1 VLKFAYSPS
10 KAVLLSAISAL
21 SLLAVPVA
29 AQDNASDT
37 VANTA
42 LQDDTVRQVFEAS
55 YFAEFAPQSAL
66 DMINRVPGF
75 RLRISGG
82 GGRGLGQ
89 RTDNVLLNGRQLSSK
104 SSNVGEQLE
113 RLTVNKVVRIEII
126 DGTTLGIPGLTG
138 DVANVITKSGGL
150 TGTWEWR
157 PQFRE
162 RRQAR
167 LNDFRVSIAGEA
179 PDLTYSLSLSDSG
192 GRNGG
197 VGQELR
203 TDANGVVFEDRFD
216 DVQIF
221 FTNPTLTGTTTWS
234 ATPDH
239 VLTLNGS
246 FGLQNFNDRTRTDRL
261 ALTERGE
268 TGLLLFNAGQDAVG
282 GELGF
287 DYEQPLG
294 AGKIKLIGLTSFLN
308 SDSGSQIDS
317 FDALGNLSGSRF
329 EREVETREYIG
340 RAEYSFGGETKND
353 WTLAF
358 ETAFNNLRDDSQLL
372 ARENLNGDL
381 ILDQG
386 SLGDTLVEELRS
398 IATITRNWKLGSKWD
413 FQLDLTGE
421 YSEISSEDITG
432 FSQSQEFIRPRG
444 RFSAT
449 YAYDDSLDIRF
460 NLQRNVGQLNFF
472 AFLASVS
479 LDSEITRTGNLN
491 LVPDQTTSVDL
502 EFDKT
507 LWKESNLRLRFLGS
521 RVDDVID
528 SIPIGIDGDGIG
540 NLEDPAYRYGI
551 VLNGTIKGVD
561 FDFPGLEWN
570 FTAFASGSTID
581 DPLTGENRRVNDQ
594 RRFRLSTD
602 VRYDFQNSDWAIGS
616 DIDFNRRAR
625 NFRVTTT
632 ELNIPTRPSWDIFV
646 EHQDIF
652 GVKVRL
658 DLNNLLNNERFTE
671 RVFFEGRRDLTGIDF
686 IETRN
691 LDNGRALRLTLSGN
705 F

>member
-1 VLKFAYSPS
+1 MSKFAYYLP
-10 KAVLLSAISAL
+10 KAVLLSAASAL
-21 SLLAVPVA
+21 SLTAGPVA
-29 AQDNASDT
+29 AQDNTPDAAPVSGTTEDQ
-37 VANTA
+37 
-42 LQDDTVRQVFEAS
+42 LRQVFQAS
-55 YFAEFAPQSAL
+55 YFNEFAPQSAL

-75 RLRISGG
+75 RLRISNNN
-82 GGRGLGQ
+82 GRGLGQ

-104 SSNVGEQLE
+104 SSNIGEQLE
-113 RLTVNKVVRIEII
+113 RLTVDKVVRIEII

-157 PQFRE
+157 PQFRN
-162 RRQAR
+162 RRQPR
-167 LNDFRVSIAGEA
+167 LNDFRLSLAGEA
-179 PDLTYSLSLSDSG
+179 EDLTYSVSLSDSG

-203 TDANGVVFEDRFD
+203 SSADGVVFEDRLD

-221 FTNPTLTGTTTWS
+221 FANPTLTGTTTW
-234 ATPDH
+234 TPKPDYL
-239 VLTLNGS
+239 LTLNGS

-268 TGLLLFNAGQDAVG
+268 SGLLLFNAGQDAIG

-294 AGKIKLIGLTSFLN
+294 IGKIKLIGLGSFFN
-308 SDSGSQIDS
+308 SESGAQIDS
-317 FDALGNLSGSRF
+317 FDSFSNLSGSRF
-329 EREVETREYIG
+329 EREIETREYIG
-340 RAEYSFGGETKND
+340 RGEYSFGGDTRND

-358 ETAFNNLRDDSQLL
+358 ETAFNNLSDNSQLL
-372 ARENLNGDL
+372 ERQDLNGGL
-381 ILDQG
+381 ILDP
-386 SLGDTLVEELRS
+386 STLGDTLVEEIRS
-398 IATITRNWKLGSKWD
+398 IATITRNWKWGPKWD
-413 FQLDLTGE
+413 FQLDATGE
-421 YSEISSEDITG
+421 YSEISSETITG
-432 FSQSQEFIRPRG
+432 FRQSQDFIRPRG

-449 YAYDDSLDIRF
+449 YAYDESLDIRF
-460 NLQRNVGQLNFF
+460 NVTRSVGQLNFF

-479 LDSEITRTGNLN
+479 LDSEINRTGNIN
-491 LVPDQTTSVDL
+491 LIPEQTTSTRL

-507 LWKESNLRLRFLGS
+507 LWKESNLRLTFLGS

-528 SIPIGIDGDGIG
+528 SIPIGLNGDGIG
-540 NLEDPAYRYGI
+540 NLEDPAYRYGASI
-551 VLNGTIKGVD
+551 NGTLKGVD
-561 FDFPGLEWN
+561 FNFPGLEWN
-570 FTAFASGSTID
+570 FTAFASGSTIE
-581 DPLTGENRRVNDQ
+581 DPLTGVNRRVNDQ
-594 RRFRLSTD
+594 RRFRLSSD
-602 VRYDFQNSDWAIGS
+602 IRYDFQNSDWAIGS

-632 ELNIPTRPSWDIFV
+632 ELNIPTRPSWDIFI
-646 EHQDIF
+646 EHQNVF
-652 GVKVRL
+652 GVKMRL
-658 DLNNLLNNERFTE
+658 DLNNLLNEKRFTE

-691 LDNGRALRLTLSGN
+691 LEDGLSLRLTLSGN

>member
-1 VLKFAYSPS
+1 MLNFTQNSLRAG
-10 KAVLLSAISAL
+10 LLAL
-21 SLLAVPVA
+21 STSLCFSAVNGF
-29 AQDNASDT
+29 AQTPASD
-37 VANTA
+37 N
-42 LQDDTVRQVFEAS
+42 TVRQTFAAD
-55 YFAEFAPQSAL
+55 YFNEFAPQSAL
-66 DMINRVPGF
+66 DMIQRVPGF
-75 RLRISGG
+75 RLRISDSE
-82 GGRGLGQ
+82 GRGLGQ

-138 DVANVITKSGGL
+138 DVANVITRSGGL

-157 PQFRE
+157 PEFRE
-162 RRQAR
+162 RRQPR
-167 LNDFRVSIAGEA
+167 LNDFRLSLAGEA
-179 PDLTYSLSLSDSG
+179 PDLTYSVSFSDSG

-197 VGQELR
+197 EGQELR

-221 FTNPTLTGTTTWS
+221 FANPTLTGTTTW
-234 ATPDH
+234 TPDSER

-246 FGLQNFNDRTRTDRL
+246 FATQNFNDRTRTDRL
-261 ALTERGE
+261 ALTDLGE
-268 TGLLLFNAGQDAVG
+268 SGLLIFNAGQDAFG
-282 GELGF
+282 GEAGF

-294 AGKIKLIGLTSFLN
+294 AGRIKLIGLGSFLE
-308 SDSGSQIDS
+308 SESASQIDE
-317 FDALGNLSGSRF
+317 FNLLGDLSGSRF
-329 EREVETREYIG
+329 EREVSTREYIG
-340 RAEYSFGGETKND
+340 RAEYSFGGESKND

-358 ETAFNNLRDDSQLL
+358 ETAFNNLTDDSQLL
-372 ARENLNGDL
+372 NREELNGDL
-381 ILDQG
+381 TLDTT
-386 SLGDTLVEELRS
+386 SIGDTLVEEIRS
-398 IATITRNWKLGSKWD
+398 IATVTRNWKLGQKWD

-432 FSQSQEFIRPRG
+432 FSQSREFFRPRG

-460 NLQRNVGQLNFF
+460 NAERTVGQLNFF

-479 LDSEITRTGNLN
+479 LDSEVNRTGNIN
-491 LVPDQTTSVDL
+491 LTPDQTSSLRL

-507 LWKESNLRLRFLGS
+507 LWKESNLRLTLLGS

-540 NLEDPAYRYGI
+540 NLDDPAYRYGAVI
-551 VLNGTIKGVD
+551 NGTFKGSD

-570 FTAFASGSTID
+570 FTAFASGSTIE

-594 RRFRLSTD
+594 RRFRLASD
-602 VRYDFQNSDWAIGS
+602 IRYDFQNSNWAIGT
-616 DIDFNRRAR
+616 DIDYSRRAR

-632 ELNIPTRPSWDIFV
+632 EKNNPDRPSLDLFI
-646 EHQDIF
+646 EHQNVL
-652 GVKVRL
+652 GVKLRL
-658 DLNNLLNNERFTE
+658 DLNNILNDR
-671 RVFFEGRRDLTGIDF
+671 RVTDREFFEGRRDISGLDF
-686 IETRN
+686 TERRE
-691 LDNGRALRLTLSGN
+691 LVNGRVLRLSLSGN